1 MNWGLIGIFIAFA
14 LFIIL
19 LIFNPRLSCFGRI
32 IRSPFYPLRRKKAK
46 KKKTEDYGFR
56 LH

>member
-1 MNWGLIGIFIAFA
+1 MNIGLWGILIVFA
-14 LFIIL
+14 LFVIL
-19 LIFNPRLSCFGRI
+19 LIFNPRMSCFGRI

-46 KKKTEDYGFR
+46 KKKIEDYGFR